1 MNGSTPRNVSLVEN
15 GDGKPVPLT
24 DQERL
29 LLGRHNLF
37 WRSNLGLSREPFVY
51 DDGRLSARDVT
62 GFVNLGGLAIEVA
75 PKFLTPIG
83 EYNEQWRRSLW
94 AILTR
99 IYRTPTLG
107 STTLAQVTS
116 SNYLP
121 DLLGMVLLSSMLAGK
136 PNGLPMGYTSEQG
149 RLGHYQGRL
158 DLSRI
163 VDLLAYPGEVPCEY
177 EVYSEDV
184 PTNRLLRWAA
194 EQLSAQVRSVQL
206 SHDLREE
213 AVAIKTASAFPPSL
227 GDAERISLP
236 PHHASLQP
244 AVTVGQLLLIGRGL
258 QHGGGSQELPGF
270 LWKSSE
276 VFERFVWY
284 LIHRV
289 VRARFAGVRVAGQR
303 VRLADPLSQCARSLW
318 TTPDVRLEGTERT
331 LGVLDA
337 KYKVW
342 QSQPLA
348 SDTYQVVTGAWTR
361 NCASACLIYPSP
373 EGIDK
378 DPIEW
383 RLRGSGH
390 PRALWAMFINLTEMG
405 DPMRE
410 RALERRIAFD
420 LSSILPK

>member
-1 MNGSTPRNVSLVEN
+1 M
-15 GDGKPVPLT
+15 
-24 DQERL
+24 
-29 LLGRHNLF
+29 
-37 WRSNLGLSREPFVY
+37 
-51 DDGRLSARDVT
+51 
-62 GFVNLGGLAIEVA
+62 
-75 PKFLTPIG
+75 
-83 EYNEQWRRSLW
+83 W
-94 AILTR
+94 AILAR
-99 IYRTPTLG
+99 IYRNPVLG
-107 STTLAQVTS
+107 SPTLAQVTP
-116 SNYLP
+116 SNHLP
-121 DLLGMVLLSSMLAGK
+121 DLLGMVLLGSMLASK
-136 PNGLPMGYTSEQG
+136 PNGRPMGYTSERG

-163 VDLLAYPGEVPCEY
+163 VDLLAHPGELPCEY
-177 EVYSEDV
+177 DVYSEDV

-213 AVAIKTASAFPPSL
+213 AAAIKASSAFPPSL

-244 AVTVGQLLLIGRGL
+244 AVTVGQLLLTGRGL
-258 QHGGGSQELPGF
+258 QYGGGNQELPGF

-284 LIHRV
+284 LINRV
-289 VRARFAGVRVAGQR
+289 VRTRFAGVRVAGQR
-303 VRLADPLSQCARSLW
+303 VRLADPSSQGARSLW

-373 EGIDK
+373 EGVDK

-383 RLRGSGH
+383 RLRGPGH
-390 PRALWAMFINLTEMG
+390 PKALWALFINLTEIG
-405 DPMRE
+405 EPAQE
-410 RALERRIAFD
+410 RALEQRTAFE
-420 LSSILPK
+420 LSSILSK